1 MSYTLAIGPSAPY
14 WPGPQRLVLT
24 VAGETVRD
32 VVYRPNEDER
42 DYSSRLQRLEPE
54 QVLDLMTRRRGG
66 SMFAHAL
73 AFCQALE
80 ALLDTPPPQRAAYL
94 RCAVAEIER
103 LASHLSALHAVFSL
117 LGQQR
122 RTDVLHALRGQ
133 AHRALRLLTEPA
145 ELSTLCMPGGMR
157 HNLDDERWSE
167 LLTLLNEMH
176 RHLFELI
183 DQTIDDPRLLA
194 RTVDVGTVAR
204 GAAEQFMLR
213 GPLARAAGLEVDT
226 RLDEPYAAY
235 PRLNVR
241 RIVQEGGDVHARLV
255 LLLLE
260 AFESIKLADQAL
272 QEMPAG
278 SHTSADAFPTAV
290 PAGEARAA
298 VESPR
303 GLLRYRLAG
312 DGYRLTDL
320 AVDAPQQIDRL
331 LARTLFVGAV
341 LDNVVLIALSTG
353 PWEDGTAHLAKP

>member
-1 MSYTLAIGPSAPY
+1 MK
-14 WPGPQRLVLT
+14 VE
-24 VAGETVRD
+24 GETVRD
-32 VVYRPNEDER
+32 VIYRTNEDDR
-42 DYSSRLQRLEPE
+42 DFSSRLQRLEFE
-54 QVLDLMTRRRGG
+54 QVLELVTRRRGQ
-66 SMFAHAL
+66 SAFAHGL

-80 ALLDTPPPQRAAYL
+80 ALLEAELPRRAAFL
-94 RCAVAEIER
+94 RCVVAELER
-103 LASHLSALHAVFSL
+103 LASHLGALHAVFEL

-122 RTDVLHALRGQ
+122 RTAVLRALHEQSRQ
-133 AHRALRLLTEPA
+133 ALRLVAEPTE
-145 ELSTLCMPGGMR
+145 LGTLCIPGGMR
-157 HNLDDERWSE
+157 HDIDSEAWSE
-167 LLTLLNEMH
+167 LQTLLNEMQ

-213 GPLARAAGLEVDT
+213 GPLARAAGLEIDL

-235 PRLNVR
+235 ARLEVR
-241 RIVQEGGDVHARLV
+241 RVVQEGGDVHARLV

-260 AFESIKLADQAL
+260 AFESIKLAEQAL

-278 SHTSADAFPTAV
+278 LYAESFPTRL
-290 PAGEARAA
+290 PAGEASAA
-298 VESPR
+298 VEAPR
-303 GLLRYRLAG
+303 GLLRYRLAC

-320 AVDAPQQIDRL
+320 AIDAPQQIDRL

-353 PWEDGTAHLAKP
+353 PWEDGAAHLAMP

>member
-1 MSYTLAIGPSAPY
+1 
-14 WPGPQRLVLT
+14 VLT

-32 VVYRPNEDER
+32 VVYRPNEEER

-66 SMFAHAL
+66 STFAYAL
-73 AFCQALE
+73 ALCQALE
-80 ALLDTPPPQRAAYL
+80 ALLETSPPQRAAYL

-103 LASHLSALHAVFSL
+103 LASHLGALHAVFSL

-122 RTDVLHALRGQ
+122 RTEVLHALRDQ

-157 HNLDDERWSE
+157 HDLDDERQSE
-167 LLTLLNEMH
+167 LLTLLNETR
-176 RHLFELI
+176 RHLFALI

-235 PRLNVR
+235 ARLDVR

-272 QEMPAG
+272 QDMPAG
-278 SHTSADAFPTAV
+278 PHASTDAFPTAV
-290 PAGEARAA
+290 PAGEARSA

-303 GLLRYRLAG
+303 GLLRYRLES
-312 DGYRLTDL
+312 DGNRLTDL